1 MRIAVVENE
10 AEERKQIGSYIVE
23 YFQEKAILADLQY
36 YKDGQEIVEA
46 AREAFDV
53 IFMDIDM
60 QGLNGLEAARQIRSY
75 DSRVMIVFI
84 THMAGY
90 AIEGYSVQ
98 ALDFLV
104 KPVSSFRIRE
114 ELDKILQLFKKR
126 NPEKIILKVN
136 DSIYQVDINDIYY
149 IEMYGRKLRIHRSEG
164 TLEINSSLRYF
175 EELLSEASFFRCHNA
190 FLVNMVYVSAI
201 EKNDAIIKGEKIP
214 VSRQRKKEFVQ
225 AFTRYL
231 GGCL

>member
-84 THMAGY
+84 THMGGY

-114 ELDKILQLFKKR
+114 ELDKILRLFKKR
-126 NPEKIILKVN
+126 NPEKIILKGN
-136 DSIYQVDINDIYY
+136 DNIYQIDINDIYY
-149 IEMYGRKLRIHRSEG
+149 IEMYGRKIRIHRSQG
-164 TLEINSSLRYF
+164 ILEINGTLRYF
-175 EELLSEASFFRCHNA
+175 EELLSEVSFFRCHNA
-190 FLVNMVYVSAI
+190 FLVNMVYVYAI
-201 EKNDAIIKGEKIP
+201 EKNDVIIKGEKIP
-214 VSRQRKKEFVQ
+214 VSRQRKKEFAQ

>member
-1 MRIAVVENE
+1 M
-10 AEERKQIGSYIVE
+10 
-23 YFQEKAILADLQY
+23 
-36 YKDGQEIVEA
+36 
-46 AREAFDV
+46 
-53 IFMDIDM
+53 
-60 QGLNGLEAARQIRSY
+60 
-75 DSRVMIVFI
+75 
-84 THMAGY
+84 
-90 AIEGYSVQ
+90 
-98 ALDFLV
+98 
-104 KPVSSFRIRE
+104 
-114 ELDKILQLFKKR
+114 
-126 NPEKIILKVN
+126 N

-164 TLEINSSLRYF
+164 ILEINSSLRYF